1 MCDYFN
7 TRLSGDRIPVLADVC
22 GYLNTCGGE
31 LHLCEQTCAYFNTSN
46 DEGIPVC
53 SDVCD
58 YLNTFSGE
66 LYLCEQMC
74 DYFNPFSDEGIPV

>member
-1 MCDYFN
+1 M
-7 TRLSGDRIPVLADVC
+7 C
-22 GYLNTCGGE
+22 GYLNT
-31 LHLCEQTCAYFNTSN
+31 SS

-66 LYLCEQMC
+66 LYLCEQLC
-74 DYFNPFSDEGIPV
+74 DYFNTFSDEGIPV